1 MTTSPEE
8 PDGLVAALRRAGCVF
23 AEEEAAVLRESA
35 GTAAE
40 LERLVEARA
49 QGAPLE
55 QLVGWVDLGGL
66 RLRVGPGVFV
76 PRQRTR
82 LLTEVAIAAVESA
95 ETDSAPGV
103 SPPAFVEAFA
113 GVAPVAAAVRAAHPC
128 AEIHVTDRDETALRY
143 ARMNLGDTTGVHPGP
158 VLPGSVHPG
167 SVLRGLP
174 DRLRERVSVI
184 AAVPPYVPDGEAGL
198 LPHEARDFEPPAAL
212 FGGADGLD
220 AALSLIHQAP
230 HWLAPR
236 GRVVVEMHSAQARD
250 AARLAEHHGFST
262 RQHVAED
269 SQTVVLEL
277 RRAAR

>member
-49 QGAPLE
+49 EGAPLE

-95 ETDSAPGV
+95 ETDSAQGA
-103 SPPAFVEAFA
+103 SPPVFVEAFA
-113 GVAPVAAAVRAAHPC
+113 GVSPVAAAVRAAHP
-128 AEIHVTDRDETALRY
+128 ATEVHVTDHDESALRY
-143 ARMNLGDTTGVHPGP
+143 ARMNLGDTAG
-158 VLPGSVHPG
+158 VHPG
-167 SVLRGLP
+167 SVLRALP

-212 FGGADGLD
+212 FGGSDGLD
-220 AALSLIHQAP
+220 AARSLIHEAP
-230 HWLAPR
+230 QWLALR
-236 GRVVVEMHSAQARD
+236 GRVVVEMHAAQARD
-250 AARLAEHHGFST
+250 AARLAEHHGFT
-262 RQHVAED
+262 TTQHVADD

-277 RRAAR
+277 RRVAR